1 MVETGGESTKRLR
14 LSLLKKNMKLF
25 NGKLVIKNNKK
36 NILVKLSIPIIDLD
50 DESEVLN
57 EKILNSLAEKCN
69 IEYSDIY

>member
-1 MVETGGESTKRLR
+1 
-14 LSLLKKNMKLF
+14 MKLF